1 MQNTKDKF
9 KIQNSKFKIGGLRQK
24 KYICVNPHFSIGEG
38 L

>member
-1 MQNTKDKF
+1 MQIAKREF

-24 KYICVNPHFSIGEG
+24 KYICVIPHFCIGEG